1 MRHHK
6 DLITIVM
13 EEAKKYTPKIKESAT
28 QALLIEF
35 WLETYEKLKNKGL
48 LCKTN

>member
-1 MRHHK
+1 MKHGK

-13 EEAKKYTPKIKESAT
+13 EEAKKYKSKFNGEEAR

-35 WLETYEKLKNKGL
+35 WLETYERLKKREL
-48 LCKTN
+48 L